1 MEAHCRL
8 RALPPAF
15 TFAQARQG
23 GLSERNLRELRELGR
38 LETLARGI
46 YLRSGA
52 ADLLQIAAR
61 TPEATLC
68 LRSALA
74 RHELIDDIPFKIDL
88 ALPRGKRRPATTAP
102 ARWHHFDADT
112 FHLRQ
117 GRLSLA
123 GGLSIGL
130 YSPERCIVDAFRL
143 RRDFADAWTLSRRQ
157 QCSGDNFQAAL
168 HAVAEHRG
176 AELEP
181 LLPALDGMPELVQ
194 RKWSTWRARQALPV
208 PVPERFAELLE
219 DLVALTT
226 APLTETAGGCWWS
239 PAQLAWQRESS

>member
-1 MEAHCRL
+1 MTGRGTATSKLL

-15 TFAQARQG
+15 TFTQARQG
-23 GLSERNLRELRELGR
+23 GLSERDLRELRKLGR

-52 ADLLQIAAR
+52 TDADLLQIAAR
-61 TPEATLC
+61 APEATLC

-74 RHELIDDIPFKIDL
+74 RHELIDDIPFEIDL

-112 FHLRQ
+112 FHLGQ

-143 RRDFADAWTLSRRQ
+143 RHLEGTELAHQSLKAWLRTRHAQ
-157 QCSGDNFQAAL
+157 PAAL
-168 HAVAEHRG
+168 LRLAKSFPKG
-176 AELEP
+176 EP
-181 LLPALDGMPELVQ
+181 SL
-194 RKWSTWRARQALPV
+194 RQAL
-208 PVPERFAELLE
+208 ELL
-219 DLVALTT
+219 L
-226 APLTETAGGCWWS
+226 
-239 PAQLAWQRESS
+239 

>member
-1 MEAHCRL
+1 MTGRGTVTDKLL

-52 ADLLQIAAR
+52 ADADLLQVAAR

-74 RHELIDDIPFKIDL
+74 RHELIDDIPFEIDL

-112 FHLRQ
+112 FHLGQ
-117 GRLSLA
+117 GRLNLA

-143 RRDFADAWTLSRRQ
+143 RHLEGTELAHQSLKAWLRTRHAQ
-157 QCSGDNFQAAL
+157 PAAL
-168 HAVAEHRG
+168 LRLAKSFPKG
-176 AELEP
+176 EP
-181 LLPALDGMPELVQ
+181 SL
-194 RKWSTWRARQALPV
+194 RQAL
-208 PVPERFAELLE
+208 ELL
-219 DLVALTT
+219 L
-226 APLTETAGGCWWS
+226 
-239 PAQLAWQRESS
+239 

>member
-1 MEAHCRL
+1 MTGRGAGTCELL

-23 GLSERNLRELRELGR
+23 GLSERNLREFRELGR
-38 LETLARGI
+38 LESLARGI
-46 YLRSGA
+46 YLRSDA
-52 ADLLQIAAR
+52 ADADLLQIAAR
-61 TPEATLC
+61 APEATLC

-74 RHELIDDIPFKIDL
+74 RHELIDDIPFEIDL

-112 FHLRQ
+112 FHLGQ

-143 RRDFADAWTLSRRQ
+143 RHLEGTELAHQSLKAWLRTRHAQ
-157 QCSGDNFQAAL
+157 PAAL
-168 HAVAEHRG
+168 LRLAKSFPKG
-176 AELEP
+176 EP
-181 LLPALDGMPELVQ
+181 SL
-194 RKWSTWRARQALPV
+194 RQAL
-208 PVPERFAELLE
+208 ELL
-219 DLVALTT
+219 L
-226 APLTETAGGCWWS
+226 
-239 PAQLAWQRESS
+239 

>member
-1 MEAHCRL
+1 MTGRGTLTLELL

-38 LETLARGI
+38 LETIARGI
-46 YLRSGA
+46 YLRTDA
-52 ADLLQIAAR
+52 AEADADLLQIAAR

-74 RHELIDDIPFKIDL
+74 RHELIDDIPFEIDL
-88 ALPRGKRRPATTAP
+88 ALSRGKRRPATTAP
-102 ARWHHFDADT
+102 VRWHHFDADT
-112 FHLRQ
+112 FHLGQ

-143 RRDFADAWTLSRRQ
+143 RHLEGTELAHQSLKAWLRTRHAQ
-157 QCSGDNFQAAL
+157 PAAL
-168 HAVAEHRG
+168 LRLAKSFPKAEPS
-176 AELEP
+176 L
-181 LLPALDGMPELVQ
+181 
-194 RKWSTWRARQALPV
+194 RQAL
-208 PVPERFAELLE
+208 ELL
-219 DLVALTT
+219 L
-226 APLTETAGGCWWS
+226 
-239 PAQLAWQRESS
+239 

>member
-1 MEAHCRL
+1 MTGRGTVTTELL

-52 ADLLQIAAR
+52 ADADLLQIAAR

-74 RHELIDDIPFKIDL
+74 RHELIDDIPFEIDL

-112 FHLRQ
+112 FHLGQ
-117 GRLSLA
+117 GRRLSLA

-143 RRDFADAWTLSRRQ
+143 RHLEGTELAHQSLKAWLQTRHAQ
-157 QCSGDNFQAAL
+157 PAAL
-168 HAVAEHRG
+168 LRLAKSFPKG
-176 AELEP
+176 EP
-181 LLPALDGMPELVQ
+181 SL
-194 RKWSTWRARQALPV
+194 RQAL
-208 PVPERFAELLE
+208 ELL
-219 DLVALTT
+219 L
-226 APLTETAGGCWWS
+226 
-239 PAQLAWQRESS
+239 

>member
-1 MEAHCRL
+1 MTGRCTVTAELL

-38 LETLARGI
+38 LEILARGL

-52 ADLLQIAAR
+52 ANADLLQVAAR

-74 RHELIDDIPFKIDL
+74 RHELIDDIPFEIDL
-88 ALPRGKRRPATTAP
+88 ALPRGKRRPTTTAP

-112 FHLRQ
+112 FHLGQ

-130 YSPERCIVDAFRL
+130 YSPDRCIVDAFRL
-143 RRDFADAWTLSRRQ
+143 RHLEGTELAHQSLKAWLRTRHAQPAGL
-157 QCSGDNFQAAL
+157 L
-168 HAVAEHRG
+168 HLAKSFPKAEPS
-176 AELEP
+176 L
-181 LLPALDGMPELVQ
+181 
-194 RKWSTWRARQALPV
+194 RQAL
-208 PVPERFAELLE
+208 ELL
-219 DLVALTT
+219 L
-226 APLTETAGGCWWS
+226 
-239 PAQLAWQRESS
+239 

>member
-1 MEAHCRL
+1 MTGRGTATSELL

-15 TFAQARQG
+15 TFTQARQG

-52 ADLLQIAAR
+52 TDADLLQIAAR
-61 TPEATLC
+61 APEATLC

-74 RHELIDDIPFKIDL
+74 RHELIDDIPFEIDL
-88 ALPRGKRRPATTAP
+88 ALPRGKRRPTTTAP

-112 FHLRQ
+112 FHLGQ

-143 RRDFADAWTLSRRQ
+143 RHLEGTELAHQSLKAWLRTRHAQ
-157 QCSGDNFQAAL
+157 PAAL
-168 HAVAEHRG
+168 LRLAKSFPKG
-176 AELEP
+176 EP
-181 LLPALDGMPELVQ
+181 SL
-194 RKWSTWRARQALPV
+194 RQAL
-208 PVPERFAELLE
+208 ELL
-219 DLVALTT
+219 L
-226 APLTETAGGCWWS
+226 
-239 PAQLAWQRESS
+239 

>member
-1 MEAHCRL
+1 MTGRGTVTPELL

-46 YLRSGA
+46 YLRTDA
-52 ADLLQIAAR
+52 ADADADLLQIAAR

-74 RHELIDDIPFKIDL
+74 RHELIDDIPFEIDL
-88 ALPRGKRRPATTAP
+88 ALPRGKRRPTTTAP

-112 FHLRQ
+112 FHLGQ

-143 RRDFADAWTLSRRQ
+143 RHLEGTDLAHQSLKAWLRTRHAQ
-157 QCSGDNFQAAL
+157 PAVML
-168 HAVAEHRG
+168 HLAKSFPKAEPS
-176 AELEP
+176 L
-181 LLPALDGMPELVQ
+181 
-194 RKWSTWRARQALPV
+194 RQAL
-208 PVPERFAELLE
+208 ELL
-219 DLVALTT
+219 L
-226 APLTETAGGCWWS
+226 
-239 PAQLAWQRESS
+239 

>member
-1 MEAHCRL
+1 MTGRDAATPELL

-46 YLRSGA
+46 YLRTDA
-52 ADLLQIAAR
+52 ADADADLLQIAAR

-74 RHELIDDIPFKIDL
+74 RHELIDDIPFQIDL
-88 ALPRGKRRPATTAP
+88 ALPRGRRRPATTAP

-112 FHLRQ
+112 FHLGQ

-143 RRDFADAWTLSRRQ
+143 RHLQGTELAHQSLKSWLRTRHAQ
-157 QCSGDNFQAAL
+157 PAAL
-168 HAVAEHRG
+168 LRLAKSFPKG
-176 AELEP
+176 EP
-181 LLPALDGMPELVQ
+181 SL
-194 RKWSTWRARQALPV
+194 RQAL
-208 PVPERFAELLE
+208 ELL
-219 DLVALTT
+219 L
-226 APLTETAGGCWWS
+226 
-239 PAQLAWQRESS
+239 

>member
-1 MEAHCRL
+1 MTGRGTVTTELL

-52 ADLLQIAAR
+52 ADADLLQIAAR

-74 RHELIDDIPFKIDL
+74 RHELIDDIPFEIDL

-112 FHLRQ
+112 FHLGQ
-117 GRLSLA
+117 GRRLSLA

-143 RRDFADAWTLSRRQ
+143 RHLEGTELAHQSLKAWLQTRHAQ
-157 QCSGDNFQAAL
+157 PAAL
-168 HAVAEHRG
+168 LRLAKSFPKG
-176 AELEP
+176 ELS
-181 LLPALDGMPELVQ
+181 L
-194 RKWSTWRARQALPV
+194 RQAL
-208 PVPERFAELLE
+208 ELL
-219 DLVALTT
+219 L
-226 APLTETAGGCWWS
+226 
-239 PAQLAWQRESS
+239 

>member
-1 MEAHCRL
+1 MTGRGIVTAELL

-52 ADLLQIAAR
+52 ADADLLQVAAR

-74 RHELIDDIPFKIDL
+74 RHELIDDVPFEIDL

-112 FHLRQ
+112 FHLGQ
-117 GRLSLA
+117 GRLSMD

-143 RRDFADAWTLSRRQ
+143 RHLEGTELAHQSLKAWLRTRHAQ
-157 QCSGDNFQAAL
+157 PAAL
-168 HAVAEHRG
+168 LLLAKSFPKG
-176 AELEP
+176 EP
-181 LLPALDGMPELVQ
+181 SL
-194 RKWSTWRARQALPV
+194 RQAL
-208 PVPERFAELLE
+208 ELL
-219 DLVALTT
+219 L
-226 APLTETAGGCWWS
+226 
-239 PAQLAWQRESS
+239 

>member
-1 MEAHCRL
+1 MTSRGTVTAELL

-15 TFAQARQG
+15 TFAQARRG

-52 ADLLQIAAR
+52 ADADLLQIAAR

-74 RHELIDDIPFKIDL
+74 RHELIDAIPFEIDL

-112 FHLRQ
+112 FNLGQ

-143 RRDFADAWTLSRRQ
+143 RHLEGTELAHQSLKSWLRTRQ
-157 QCSGDNFQAAL
+157 AQP
-168 HAVAEHRG
+168 AVLLRLAKSFPKG
-176 AELEP
+176 EP
-181 LLPALDGMPELVQ
+181 SL
-194 RKWSTWRARQALPV
+194 RQAL
-208 PVPERFAELLE
+208 ELL
-219 DLVALTT
+219 L
-226 APLTETAGGCWWS
+226 
-239 PAQLAWQRESS
+239 

>member
-1 MEAHCRL
+1 MTGRGTATPELL

-38 LETLARGI
+38 VETLARGI
-46 YLRSGA
+46 YLRSDA
-52 ADLLQIAAR
+52 AADDTDLLQIAAR

-74 RHELIDDIPFKIDL
+74 RHELIDDIPFEIDL

-112 FHLRQ
+112 FNLGQ
-117 GRLSLA
+117 GRLSLT

-143 RRDFADAWTLSRRQ
+143 RHLEGTELAHHSLKAWLRTRQ
-157 QCSGDNFQAAL
+157 AQPAAL
-168 HAVAEHRG
+168 LRLAKSFPKAE
-176 AELEP
+176 P
-181 LLPALDGMPELVQ
+181 
-194 RKWSTWRARQALPV
+194 SIRQAL
-208 PVPERFAELLE
+208 ELL
-219 DLVALTT
+219 L
-226 APLTETAGGCWWS
+226 
-239 PAQLAWQRESS
+239 

>member
-1 MEAHCRL
+1 MTGRGSVTAELL

-46 YLRSGA
+46 YLRSDA
-52 ADLLQIAAR
+52 AAADADLLQVAAR

-74 RHELIDDIPFKIDL
+74 RHELIDDIPFEIDL

-112 FHLRQ
+112 FHLGQ
-117 GRLSLA
+117 GRLSLT

-143 RRDFADAWTLSRRQ
+143 RHLEGTELAHQSLKAWLRTRHAQ
-157 QCSGDNFQAAL
+157 PAAL
-168 HAVAEHRG
+168 LRLAKSFPKG
-176 AELEP
+176 EP
-181 LLPALDGMPELVQ
+181 SL
-194 RKWSTWRARQALPV
+194 RQAL
-208 PVPERFAELLE
+208 ELL
-219 DLVALTT
+219 L
-226 APLTETAGGCWWS
+226 
-239 PAQLAWQRESS
+239 

>member
-1 MEAHCRL
+1 MTGRGPVTAELL

-52 ADLLQIAAR
+52 ADADLLQIAAR
-61 TPEATLC
+61 TPKATLC

-74 RHELIDDIPFKIDL
+74 RHELIDDSPFEIDL

-112 FHLRQ
+112 FNLGR

-143 RRDFADAWTLSRRQ
+143 RHLEGTELAHQSLKAWLRTRHAQ
-157 QCSGDNFQAAL
+157 PAAL
-168 HAVAEHRG
+168 LRLAKSFPKG
-176 AELEP
+176 EP
-181 LLPALDGMPELVQ
+181 SL
-194 RKWSTWRARQALPV
+194 RQAL
-208 PVPERFAELLE
+208 ELL
-219 DLVALTT
+219 L
-226 APLTETAGGCWWS
+226 
-239 PAQLAWQRESS
+239 

>member
-1 MEAHCRL
+1 MTGRGTVTTELL

-15 TFAQARQG
+15 TFAQARHG

-52 ADLLQIAAR
+52 ADADLLQIAAR

-74 RHELIDDIPFKIDL
+74 RHELIDDIPFEIDL

-112 FHLRQ
+112 FHLGQ

-143 RRDFADAWTLSRRQ
+143 RHLEGTELAHQSLKAWLRTRHAQ
-157 QCSGDNFQAAL
+157 PAAL
-168 HAVAEHRG
+168 LRLAKSFPKG
-176 AELEP
+176 ELS
-181 LLPALDGMPELVQ
+181 L
-194 RKWSTWRARQALPV
+194 RQAL
-208 PVPERFAELLE
+208 ELL
-219 DLVALTT
+219 L
-226 APLTETAGGCWWS
+226 
-239 PAQLAWQRESS
+239 

>member
-1 MEAHCRL
+1 MTVRCTATAQLL

-52 ADLLQIAAR
+52 ADADLLQIAAR

-74 RHELIDDIPFKIDL
+74 RHELIDDIPFEIDL

-112 FHLRQ
+112 FHLGQ
-117 GRLSLA
+117 GRRLSLA

-143 RRDFADAWTLSRRQ
+143 RHLEGTELAHQSLKAWLQTRHAQ
-157 QCSGDNFQAAL
+157 PAAL
-168 HAVAEHRG
+168 LRLAKSFPKG
-176 AELEP
+176 EP
-181 LLPALDGMPELVQ
+181 SL
-194 RKWSTWRARQALPV
+194 RQAL
-208 PVPERFAELLE
+208 ELL
-219 DLVALTT
+219 L
-226 APLTETAGGCWWS
+226 
-239 PAQLAWQRESS
+239 

>member
-1 MEAHCRL
+1 MTGRCNETAELL

-52 ADLLQIAAR
+52 ADADLLQVAAR

-74 RHELIDDIPFKIDL
+74 RHELIDDIPFEIDL
-88 ALPRGKRRPATTAP
+88 ALPRGKRRPAMTAP

-112 FHLRQ
+112 FHLGQ

-143 RRDFADAWTLSRRQ
+143 RHLEGTELAHQSLKAWLRTRHAQPAVL
-157 QCSGDNFQAAL
+157 L
-168 HAVAEHRG
+168 HLAKSFPKAEPS
-176 AELEP
+176 L
-181 LLPALDGMPELVQ
+181 
-194 RKWSTWRARQALPV
+194 RQAL
-208 PVPERFAELLE
+208 ELL
-219 DLVALTT
+219 L
-226 APLTETAGGCWWS
+226 
-239 PAQLAWQRESS
+239 

>member
-1 MEAHCRL
+1 MTGRGTVTAELL

-52 ADLLQIAAR
+52 ADADLLQVAAR

-74 RHELIDDIPFKIDL
+74 RHELIDDIPFEIDL

-112 FHLRQ
+112 FHLGQ

-143 RRDFADAWTLSRRQ
+143 RHLEGTELAHQSLKAWLRTRHAQ
-157 QCSGDNFQAAL
+157 PAAL
-168 HAVAEHRG
+168 LRLAKSFPKG
-176 AELEP
+176 EP
-181 LLPALDGMPELVQ
+181 SL
-194 RKWSTWRARQALPV
+194 RQAL
-208 PVPERFAELLE
+208 ELL
-219 DLVALTT
+219 L
-226 APLTETAGGCWWS
+226 
-239 PAQLAWQRESS
+239 

>member
-1 MEAHCRL
+1 MAGRGTATSKLL

-15 TFAQARQG
+15 TFTQARQG
-23 GLSERNLRELRELGR
+23 GLSERDLRELRELGR

-52 ADLLQIAAR
+52 IDADLLQIAAR
-61 TPEATLC
+61 APEATLC

-74 RHELIDDIPFKIDL
+74 RHELIDDIPFEIDL

-112 FHLRQ
+112 FHLGQ

-143 RRDFADAWTLSRRQ
+143 RHLEGTELAHQSLKAWLRTRHAQ
-157 QCSGDNFQAAL
+157 PAAL
-168 HAVAEHRG
+168 LRLAKSFPKG
-176 AELEP
+176 EP
-181 LLPALDGMPELVQ
+181 SL
-194 RKWSTWRARQALPV
+194 RQAL
-208 PVPERFAELLE
+208 ELL
-219 DLVALTT
+219 L
-226 APLTETAGGCWWS
+226 
-239 PAQLAWQRESS
+239 